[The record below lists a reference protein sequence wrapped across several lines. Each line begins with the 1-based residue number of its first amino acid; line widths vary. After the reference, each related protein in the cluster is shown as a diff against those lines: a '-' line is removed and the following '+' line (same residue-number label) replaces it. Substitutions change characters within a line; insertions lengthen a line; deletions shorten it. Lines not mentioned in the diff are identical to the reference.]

1 MTRLKGHLTAQRK
14 NEAERTTSQTVD
26 RLVVCTY
33 VRMRGHR
40 GGCVAARGNLAPEVM
55 HQQKQS
61 DAQDHGLEWTCVCCS
76 IDL

>member
-1 MTRLKGHLTAQRK
+1 MKQSGLPVRLWTGWWCVR
-14 NEAERTTSQTVD
+14 
-26 RLVVCTY
+26 TY
-33 VRMRGHR
+33 VRMWGHR
-40 GGCVAARGNLAPEVM
+40 GGCVAARGNLAPEFM